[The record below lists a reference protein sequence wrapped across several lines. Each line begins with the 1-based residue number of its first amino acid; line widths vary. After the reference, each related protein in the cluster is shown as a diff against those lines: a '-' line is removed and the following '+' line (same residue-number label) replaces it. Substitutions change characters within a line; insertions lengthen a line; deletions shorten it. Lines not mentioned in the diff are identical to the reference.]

1 MRHVLRI
8 LTLSTALALG
18 ACGTMAEG
26 QTQDVTLHTPGA
38 SEARCILDNGLRY
51 PIHTGETIQIMRSFH
66 AIEVECYALGNRYKK
81 VTVSAGPN
89 PWSAANVANGVVPGT
104 AYDAA
109 SMGLYTYP
117 DIITVDFTG
126 MPMQGYETPNYHNKD
141 APNPYDAPIEDM
153 GPNTVRGP
161 AGSNEY
167 MKRGVEKRDMLL
179 NNNPFTHLGGNASS
193 APATSAPAAT
203 DVNAGVPAM
212 TPSLPNAGALS
223 GKTAEE
229 LTRSAN
235 PTVFNNK

>member
-1 MRHVLRI
+1 MRHVFRL
-8 LTLSTALALG
+8 LTLPAVLALG

-51 PIHTGETIQIMRSFH
+51 PIRTGETVQIMRSFH
-66 AIEVECYALGNRYKK
+66 AMEIDCYAIGNRHK
-81 VTVSAGPN
+81 TMTISPGPN

-117 DIITVDFTG
+117 DVITVDFTG
-126 MPMQGYETPNYHNKD
+126 VPTQGYETPNYHNKD
-141 APNPYDAPIEDM
+141 VQNPYETAIENM
-153 GPNTVRGP
+153 GPTTIRGP

-167 MKRGVEKRDMLL
+167 LPRGIEKRDMLL
-179 NNNPFTHLGGNASS
+179 NNNPFTHLGGNAATGAS
-193 APATSAPAAT
+193 APA
-203 DVNAGVPAM
+203 NAGVPAM
-212 TPSLPNAGALS
+212 TPSTPNAGALS
-223 GKTAEE
+223 GRTAEE

-235 PTVFNNK
+235 PSVFNQ